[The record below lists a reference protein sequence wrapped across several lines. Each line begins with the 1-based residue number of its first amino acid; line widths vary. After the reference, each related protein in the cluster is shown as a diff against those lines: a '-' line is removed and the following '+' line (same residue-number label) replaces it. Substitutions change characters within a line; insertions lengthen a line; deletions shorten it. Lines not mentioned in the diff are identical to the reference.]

1 MKQSLILLI
10 FIFITDFFVGSA
22 LLNAQEVVKNAAF
35 EITIP
40 NGWTQTNRLPQ
51 GTDVGFRKLFSEG
64 QEATFFFHY
73 EIMPPEA
80 GEPPTDLSD
89 IQNQWNTIVHNQYP
103 DAKSVSVEN
112 PKFNGKLLV
121 NNMYD
126 LTDNGTKVRRLYT
139 YFFAKGTAF
148 VVQCNAPPQEWKAN
162 QKDFDMMIFSLK
174 PGEHIIKEII
184 TNKSAISKLEKELP
198 ILAGSF
204 PSEWTCSVDNVTI
217 SESTSGKKHKLEI
230 TLAFVRNDIATIY
243 RATKVIFNMM
253 KSGKSNDHL
262 NNMPNDLKG
271 AATESGNFMKYI
283 GQVWGLASGDVSNC
297 EPPVEQYKVII
308 LDGDKKRIGSV
319 SISRED
325 GTAILTGRV
334 TASEE
339 KRLVSMYIFE

>member
-1 MKQSLILLI
+1 MKQSLTLLI
-10 FIFITDFFVGSA
+10 FIFVVDFFIGSI
-22 LLNAQEVVKNAAF
+22 LLNAQEVIKNTSF

-40 NGWTQTNRLPQ
+40 AGWIQTDKLPQ
-51 GTDVGFRKLFSEG
+51 GIDVGFRKLLNEG
-64 QEATFFFHY
+64 QGATFFFHH

-80 GEPPTDLSD
+80 GEPPSDLSD
-89 IQNQWNTIVHNQYP
+89 IQSQWNTIVHNQYP
-103 DAKSVSVEN
+103 DAKSVSVED
-112 PKFNGKLLV
+112 PKVNGKLLV
-121 NNMYD
+121 NDMYD

-139 YFFAKGTAF
+139 YFLAKGTAF
-148 VVQCNAPPQEWKAN
+148 VVQCSAPPQEWKII
-162 QKDFDMMIFSLK
+162 QEDFYMMIFNLK
-174 PGEHIIKEII
+174 PGGHIKKEVI

-198 ILAGSF
+198 ILVGSF
-204 PSEWTCSVDNVTI
+204 PSEWICSVNNVII
-217 SESTSGKKHKLEI
+217 SESPSGKKHKLEV

-243 RATKVIFNMM
+243 RATKVIFSMI
-253 KSGKSNDHL
+253 KSGKSNDDL
-262 NNMPNDLKG
+262 NNLQNDLKG

-297 EPPVEQYKVII
+297 EPPIEQYKVII

-339 KRLVSMYIFE
+339 KRLVSMYFLE